1 MGTKDTSAGA
11 KQNVRLVWYERALLV
26 RNQGFDGRRRG
37 RMLAAMLLGILIP
50 GLIIAILNL
59 IQIVI
64 DPGQGYALYFI
75 DDAGLIA
82 ALMGLY
88 WLNRSGRVRLA
99 SYVFLT
105 LLILAI
111 TALDPL
117 DTLDRILLAYT
128 IPIAAASFLI
138 GPGFSFLFALLAVA
152 GYTAVYLTSQAVISF
167 NYLSMAAIFVFAV
180 VSALIASQMER
191 ALRESQVG
199 LVNEQTAKAAERESK
214 EKYRRLFDSA
224 ALGIFQSTP
233 EGKAISVNPAFARM
247 FGYDSPEDAI
257 NSIKNVGMDV
267 FADSNRR
274 AELIRLM
281 EEKPDLKIFENL
293 YRRKDGSTFIG
304 NLNSMPIR
312 DSDGRLVRIEGIIE
326 DITERKQAE
335 EAMQNSEKRFRALIE
350 NNAGAITLLDAD
362 GIAIYDSPAAPGM
375 LGYSSDEW
383 IGQNVF
389 QLLHPD
395 DLQKIQNLIQD
406 LKGTP
411 GGRVES
417 IFRLRH
423 NNGSWV
429 WIEAVITNMLNEP
442 GVNAIVGNY
451 RDITERKQ
459 AEEKIRSLNTGL
471 EQRVEE
477 RTRELRD
484 AQEQL
489 VRQEK
494 LAVLGQLAGG
504 VGHELRNPLA
514 VINNAVYYLKL
525 VQPDADDKTRQ
536 YFGMIEREVRTAE
549 KIITD
554 LLDFARIK
562 SVDREPVVIS
572 KLVQSVL
579 ERFPVPESVTATF
592 KLPADLPPVYADP
605 RQMEQVLGNLV
616 VNACQA
622 MDEGGKLTIS
632 AKRQKELVA
641 IAVIDTG
648 TGITPENMKKLFE
661 PLFTTKLK
669 GIGLGLA
676 VSKKLA
682 EANDGRIEVQSE
694 PGKGST
700 FTIFLPVYQKGETK

>member
-1 MGTKDTSAGA
+1 MGWSDQAE
-11 KQNVRLVWYERALLV
+11 LY
-26 RNQGFDGRRRG
+26 RG
-37 RMLAAMLLGILIP
+37 DDR
-50 GLIIAILNL
+50 
-59 IQIVI
+59 QVI
-64 DPGQGYALYFI
+64 E
-75 DDAGLIA
+75 
-82 ALMGLY
+82 
-88 WLNRSGRVRLA
+88 SG
-99 SYVFLT
+99 SSK
-105 LLILAI
+105 LLIEE
-111 TALDPL
+111 P
-117 DTLDRILLAYT
+117 
-128 IPIAAASFLI
+128 
-138 GPGFSFLFALLAVA
+138 
-152 GYTAVYLTSQAVISF
+152 
-167 NYLSMAAIFVFAV
+167 
-180 VSALIASQMER
+180 
-191 ALRESQVG
+191 
-199 LVNEQTAKAAERESK
+199 QT
-214 EKYRRLFDSA
+214 
-224 ALGIFQSTP
+224 TP
-233 EGKAISVNPAFARM
+233 EG
-247 FGYDSPEDAI
+247 
-257 NSIKNVGMDV
+257 NSITLLT
-267 FADSNRR
+267 S
-274 AELIRLM
+274 
-281 EEKPDLKIFENL
+281 KIPLRNSGGE
-293 YRRKDGSTFIG
+293 TIG
-304 NLNSMPIR
+304 ILGTYI
-312 DSDGRLVRIEGIIE
+312 
-326 DITERKQAE
+326 DITGRKQAE

-350 NNAGAITLLDAD
+350 NNADAITLLDAD